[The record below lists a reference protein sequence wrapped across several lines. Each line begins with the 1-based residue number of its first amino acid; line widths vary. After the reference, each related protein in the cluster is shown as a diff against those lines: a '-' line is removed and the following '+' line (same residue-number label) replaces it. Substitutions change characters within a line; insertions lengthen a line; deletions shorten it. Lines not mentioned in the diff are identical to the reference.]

1 MPVCGGNDEGTARK
15 AAWRLTGACPEVNEI
30 ALMPPDSVK
39 RLSRQANKCT
49 MLVHQFAF
57 PECRRPRPL
66 PAFDSPSQSRSFVRE
81 GGLHLKEFVSS
92 QWTSVAVLVASMSV
106 VCAIFVPYGFP
117 WTGLAWASLALL
129 AAALMAMRS
138 TRSIRQVIDDVE
150 TEAKPATWQER
161 VPMPIGGAQ
170 LGVEGEATP

>member
-1 MPVCGGNDEGTARK
+1 M
-15 AAWRLTGACPEVNEI
+15 
-30 ALMPPDSVK
+30 
-39 RLSRQANKCT
+39 
-49 MLVHQFAF
+49 
-57 PECRRPRPL
+57 
-66 PAFDSPSQSRSFVRE
+66 
-81 GGLHLKEFVSS
+81 KEFVSS
-92 QWTSVAVLVASMSV
+92 QWTSVVVLVASMSV

-150 TEAKPATWQER
+150 TEARPAATAQER

-170 LGVEGEATP
+170 LRVEGEAAP

>member
-1 MPVCGGNDEGTARK
+1 M
-15 AAWRLTGACPEVNEI
+15 
-30 ALMPPDSVK
+30 
-39 RLSRQANKCT
+39 
-49 MLVHQFAF
+49 
-57 PECRRPRPL
+57 
-66 PAFDSPSQSRSFVRE
+66 
-81 GGLHLKEFVSS
+81 KEFVSR
-92 QWTSVAVLVASMSV
+92 QWTSVVVLVASMSV

-150 TEAKPATWQER
+150 TEARPATWQER

-170 LGVEGEATP
+170 LKVEGEATP